1 MNLSKRIEEL
11 ELVYENMNELLKDEE
26 DLGETDVTNRIDPLV
41 IQLRLTINKM
51 KEKLSKED

>member
-11 ELVYENMNELLKDEE
+11 EWVYENMNELLRDEE
-26 DLGETDVTNRIDPLV
+26 DLGETDVTNRLDPLA